1 MGILSLSPKGASMGG
16 AHTEPVLTTVRGV
29 VLRGVFVF
37 PARNAGEGPSS
48 PVAGGRTEEE
58 AKHAPPAPESGAG
71 DLVHDEFLYRS
82 LHSY

>member
-1 MGILSLSPKGASMGG
+1 MGG

-48 PVAGGRTEEE
+48 PGTGGRTEEE
-58 AKHAPPAPESGAG
+58 AKRNWNLMIMDAQGEEWEGIH
-71 DLVHDEFLYRS
+71 R
-82 LHSY
+82 